1 MIEKIDLRSDTVTKP
16 SPGMLKAMLHAE
28 VGDDVFG
35 EDPTINALQERAAKM
50 FGQEAG
56 LFCPSGTMT
65 NQIAIQVHTRPG
77 DEVICHEQS
86 HVYNYEGGGIGRN
99 AFSSAKLVR
108 NNRSVMAPD
117 EVDALV
123 NADHDWLAR
132 TSLVVAEDTSN
143 RGGGKCYTFDELEQL
158 SKYCRSKELGF
169 HMDGARV
176 FNAIV
181 QQGHESVRYGLL
193 FDSISVCL
201 SKGLGAPVGSVLLG
215 SKPFIKEAKRVRKV
229 MGGGMRQA
237 GILAAAGMYALD
249 HNVER
254 LAEDHKRAA
263 ALAEVIKGL
272 GKVKFVIPPETNIL
286 IFDVDPAIGET
297 RILEELEL
305 SGLRGVA
312 FGKNRIRLVTHL
324 NIGDKELAMALK
336 ILRKVLS

>member
-1 MIEKIDLRSDTVTKP
+1 
-16 SPGMLKAMLHAE
+16 
-28 VGDDVFG
+28 
-35 EDPTINALQERAAKM
+35 
-50 FGQEAG
+50 
-56 LFCPSGTMT
+56 
-65 NQIAIQVHTRPG
+65 
-77 DEVICHEQS
+77 
-86 HVYNYEGGGIGRN
+86 
-99 AFSSAKLVR
+99 
-108 NNRSVMAPD
+108 
-117 EVDALV
+117 
-123 NADHDWLAR
+123 
-132 TSLVVAEDTSN
+132 
-143 RGGGKCYTFDELEQL
+143 
-158 SKYCRSKELGF
+158 
-169 HMDGARV
+169 
-176 FNAIV
+176 
-181 QQGHESVRYGLL
+181 
-193 FDSISVCL
+193 
-201 SKGLGAPVGSVLLG
+201 
-215 SKPFIKEAKRVRKV
+215 